1 MGIPFFFGWICKST
15 NDKILRV
22 KDPKTVVKID
32 NLYLDS
38 NGIIHNA
45 VKEIFF
51 PPKPRKRFAPVH
63 SSIKNTEPIKELS
76 KEEKIKKVFK
86 KVVDDIDSLVKLV
99 DPKEL
104 LFVAID
110 GTAPISKQAQQRQ
123 RRYKSANLKT
133 DEEIDLFDTSAITPG
148 TKFMEKLSIYVES
161 FLKKKESEY
170 KIKIIYSGPETSGEG
185 EHLCIENIRNSD
197 KDKSFMVYGLDL
209 DLVVL
214 TMATHY
220 EKIYLLR
227 EDQFCMDTHYYVV
240 DVNMISDQLFKKYDN
255 VNSKTQFIDDFI
267 FLCFLVGNDFLHNLP
282 AFFNLES
289 SIELMLN
296 TRKKLGDIPITNKNF
311 SVNMENLLLFF
322 KEISKIEDRLIASQL
337 AEDRYEN
344 IVLNSSLKDTN
355 KKELGIDLN
364 KFRIGYYKKAK
375 VEDIEVYC
383 RRYIQGLDWVNWYY
397 HNPAKNWQW
406 LFPYHYS
413 PLICDLVEFL
423 EKNKTIKRMSQV
435 KKIPLTSE
443 QQLLCVIPPR
453 SKELLSKKLQKFYT
467 HPELIEY
474 FPETF
479 ELDYSGKLK
488 EWEAIA
494 LLPFI
499 DLKKLLKITN
509 LK

>member
-1 MGIPFFFGWICKST
+1 MGIPKFFPYLLKNTEGIF
-15 NDKILRV
+15 RV
-22 KDPKTVVKID
+22 KDPKTIVKID
-32 NLYLDS
+32 NLYLDF

-45 VKEIFF
+45 VKEVFF
-51 PPKPRKRFAPVH
+51 PPLKPKRFAPVH
-63 SSIKNTEPIKELS
+63 NSVKNIEPIKELS
-76 KEEKIKKVFK
+76 KEDKIKKVFK
-86 KVVDDIDSLVKLV
+86 KITESIDNLVKLV
-99 DPKEL
+99 EPKEL
-104 LFVAID
+104 LFISID
-110 GTAPISKQAQQRQ
+110 GTAVVSKQSQQRQ

-133 DEEIDLFDTSAITPG
+133 DEEIDLFDTNAITPG
-148 TKFMEKLSIYVES
+148 TKFMKQLSVYVES

-185 EHLCIENIRNSD
+185 EHLCIDHIRNSN
-197 KDKSFMVYGLDL
+197 KDKSFMVYGLDA
-209 DLVVL
+209 DLFMI
-214 TMATHY
+214 TMSTHY
-220 EKIYLLR
+220 DKIYLLR

-240 DVNMISDQLFKKYDN
+240 NVDTISNQLFKKYDN

-282 AFFNLES
+282 AFYNLES

-311 SVNMENLLLFF
+311 SINMENLLIFF
-322 KEISKIEDRLIASQL
+322 KEIAKMESDLLSSQIE
-337 AEDRYEN
+337 EDRYEN
-344 IVLNSSLKDTN
+344 VVLNSSFKDLN
-355 KKELGIDLN
+355 KKELGIDLD
-364 KFRIGYYKKAK
+364 KFRMGYYKKAK
-375 VEDIEVYC
+375 VEDVDSFC
-383 RRYIQGLDWVNWYY
+383 RRYIQGLDWVNFYY
-397 HNPAKNWQW
+397 HNPPKNWQW

-413 PLICDLVEFL
+413 PLICDLVKFL

-435 KKIPLTSE
+435 KKSPLTPE

-453 SKELLSKKLQKFYT
+453 SKNLLSKKLQEFYT

-488 EWEAIA
+488 EWEAVA